1 LLLGI
6 MALVYAWIANN
17 NRSLLLIPHSLIING
32 YCMIKV
38 TRLDGTE
45 YYINPHQIEC
55 IEIRPDTTLIML
67 SGKTHIVREE
77 ADDVLQRIDVYR
89 KKLTPYIVQE

>member
-1 LLLGI
+1 
-6 MALVYAWIANN
+6 
-17 NRSLLLIPHSLIING
+17 
-32 YCMIKV
+32 MIKV

-55 IEIRPDTTLIML
+55 IEIRPDTALVML

-77 ADDVLQRIDVYR
+77 ADNILEKIDKYR
-89 KKLTPYIVQE
+89 KQLSPAVKQE